1 MSVYGGPDIVTDGLV
16 FCVDPANSKSYSGS
30 GTKLNDLSLYSSN
43 MDLVNGVAVTN
54 GSCVF
59 DGVDDHTTTT
69 AGQAFYQYT
78 TEITACSWFK
88 RNGNITGGS
97 GGGQCTKDVDN
108 WTTSNVW
115 LFHGNGSPT
124 NSITF
129 YVNGGS
135 YYRNRDTGFLADN
148 TWYFICGTCS
158 SSLIKIYVNGVQ
170 VGISATGMNS
180 GNIISNSNSVIQY
193 GKDPRY
199 STGRFFTGSVGSS
212 YVYNRELSSSEI
224 LNNYNALKG
233 RFGL

>member
-1 MSVYGGPDIVTDGLV
+1 MGINYSPKIVTNGLV
-16 FCVDPANSKSYSGS
+16 LCLDAANPSSYPGM

-43 MDLVNGVAVTN
+43 MDLVNGTAVVN

-59 DGVDDHTTTT
+59 DGVDDHITTTP
-69 AGQAFYQYT
+69 GQAFYQYT
-78 TEITACSWFK
+78 TEITVCSWFK
-88 RNGNITGGS
+88 RNGNIAGGS
-97 GGGQCTKDVDN
+97 GGGQSTKDVDN
-108 WTTSNVW
+108 WTTTIW
-115 LFHGNGSPT
+115 LFHGNSSPT

-135 YYRNRDTGFLADN
+135 YSRNRDTGFLADN

-170 VGISATGMNS
+170 VGSSATGMNS

-199 STGRFFTGSVGSS
+199 STSRFFNGSIGCSF
-212 YVYNRELSSSEI
+212 VYNRELSSSEI

-233 RFGL
+233 RFAL